1 MNKMSNKKYP
11 VKIMEQRRS
20 KEPGKNGDYTIYLVT
35 TTDLQVPGY
44 TKKDGTKVDPV
55 LLPRGS
61 FVDLVSRP
69 TDEEIDN
76 AKSPAAA
83 SFLANR
89 QEKWGLNYK
98 GEGDPELLRKEYH
111 VRPKE
116 EPKV

>member
-1 MNKMSNKKYP
+1 MSNKKYP

-20 KEPGKNGDYTIYLVT
+20 KERGKNGEYTIYLVT
-35 TTDLQVPGY
+35 TKDLVVPGY
-44 TKKDGTKVDPV
+44 TKKDGTRVDDEF
-55 LLPRGS
+55 LPRGS
-61 FVDLVSRP
+61 FVDLVSCP

-76 AKSPAAA
+76 AKSEAAA
-83 SFLANR
+83 NYLKSR
-89 QEKWGLNYK
+89 QEKWGKNYK